1 MFHSG
6 KEKMMARASTFADS
20 PVRSLPGLTLD
31 DNPEKIASVLR
42 SCGTFSLPLQN
53 AEGGLVAVG
62 VGELI
67 DCLQA
72 GRRAVLP
79 DNCAPVVRVE
89 ASWRIGDHVSLEAL
103 RANQVYV
110 VEEQGVP
117 FGFVTAYELML
128 SVTGEVT
135 GKVGEKMDTSRHV
148 LLGLWETVYHAH
160 KCLFETQKRVVL
172 VTAQNSHP
180 VGLFT
185 DRDITAL
192 IDKGC
197 DIWGTQLGDVAF
209 PLDLIGVDD
218 SMENACARFLAT
230 GVQCMAVVGEEGKIP
245 GLLWRQD
252 ALPDL
257 SRFGIDEPCGTQPAT
272 GGETRMQQA
281 EYLESLL
288 SSSFKNAIIG
298 TDEFLSVMYFNS
310 VAQSLLSDQKPLCLG
325 SPIWSVTDACNISR
339 DELKNALSGTRD
351 GAERVIASW
360 RVEAGVKR
368 YLQCRVNRVSNVT
381 RLAGYVLTIQDVTSQ
396 RNAEAAILRLAYY
409 DRLTQLPNRQLFEE
423 RLEQEVR
430 RCKRAGLKFALMM
443 IDLDGFKKVNDSLG
457 HLLGDELLRQV
468 GGRLEA
474 SVRESDTVA
483 RFGGDEFIFLL
494 PAVDGYEAALKIAAK
509 IQQIVSAPY
518 HIEGEEVVVFG
529 SVGVAIYP
537 DDAVDGNEL
546 LKIAD
551 ARMFTNK
558 RTGELVTSIVVE

>member
-1 MFHSG
+1 
-6 KEKMMARASTFADS
+6 MAGANTFADS
-20 PVRSLPGLTLD
+20 PLRSLPELTLGD
-31 DNPEKIASVLR
+31 SPERIASVLR
-42 SCGTFSLPLQN
+42 SCGTFALPLRS
-53 AEGGLVAVG
+53 AEGEMVAVG

-72 GRRAVLP
+72 GRGAVLSE
-79 DNCAPVVRVE
+79 NCVPVVRVD

-103 RANQVYV
+103 RANLVYV
-110 VEEQGVP
+110 VEDQGVP

-128 SVTGEVT
+128 SVTGEVAA

-160 KCLFETQKRVVL
+160 KSLFETQKRVVL

-180 VGLFT
+180 VGLLT
-185 DRDITAL
+185 DRDISSL

-197 DIWGTQLGDVAF
+197 DIWSTRLGDVAL
-209 PLDLIGVDD
+209 PLDMIGAGD

-230 GVQCMAVVGEEGKIP
+230 GSQCMAVVGEEGDVP
-245 GLLWRQD
+245 GLLWRHD

-257 SRFGIDEPCGTQPAT
+257 SSRPGGDGLCGMASVK
-272 GGETRMQQA
+272 GGSRIQQA

-298 TDEFLSVMYFNS
+298 TDEFMSVMYFNS
-310 VAQSLLSDQKPLCLG
+310 AAQSLLQDQNPLCLG
-325 SPIWSVTDACNISR
+325 SPVWSVTDACNISR
-339 DELKNALSGTRD
+339 DEFKNALSGTRD
-351 GAERVIASW
+351 GAEHVIASW
-360 RVEAGVKR
+360 RVEGGVKR
-368 YLQCRVNRVSNVT
+368 YLQCRVNRVSNAT

-430 RCKRAGLKFALMM
+430 RCKRAGLKFAVMM

-468 GGRLEA
+468 SVRLNA
-474 SVRESDTVA
+474 NVRESDTVA

-494 PAVDGYEAALKIAAK
+494 PEVESYEAALSIAVK
-509 IQQIVSAPY
+509 MQQVVAAPYRVDGVDIIVSGA
-518 HIEGEEVVVFG
+518 
-529 SVGVAIYP
+529 VGVAMYP
-537 DDAVDGNEL
+537 DDAVGGNEL
-546 LKIAD
+546 QNIAD